1 MNKQAVYHA
10 IRSNYSF
17 PVSENELV
25 IRLRT
30 AKGDAESVE
39 LIHSM
44 KYEWTQRR
52 ERSAMQKMYSD
63 GLFDYYVIR
72 MVLADA
78 RFAYIFLIRS
88 GGREYFYS
96 ESGVTEAYDYA
107 LGYFDFFQCPY
118 INSADVHRE
127 VSWARDAI
135 VYQIFVD
142 RFCAGGYGKEKS
154 YVNLKWG
161 EIPDPKS
168 FAGGD
173 LDGIRLKLD
182 YLQETGFNT
191 LYLTPVFE
199 SRSNHKYDI
208 RNYFRV
214 DPMFGGER
222 ALRRL
227 TDEVH
232 ARGMRIILDA
242 VFNHCSAE
250 NGLFR
255 DVVKKGKRSRYF
267 DWFFIRGDRP
277 DEERGNYEYFAGC
290 KYMPKLNTNNPAVQD
305 YLISVGTY
313 WMKKYGIN
321 GWRLDVA
328 DEVSE
333 VFWRRFRAAVK
344 RTDPDAVLIAENWQN
359 AYPWLGGDMYD
370 GVMNYPLTKACLDYL
385 VYDAFGAQEMADRL
399 ARILMRNTDPA
410 NEMMLNLTDSH
421 DTERFL
427 TLAKKR
433 GKDEGSLLCALAIV
447 FFSKGMPCVYYG
459 TEIGMEGGYDPDCR
473 RTFEWDESRWNGR
486 VYDAV
491 KKLAK
496 VRKSM
501 GGGILYGAR
510 DGVLTIRRGD
520 KMLAVN
526 NGEKRRFRA
535 AGKEFGIGRRE
546 FLIIDLKDG
555 GVL

>member
-227 TDEVH
+227 TGTQEAILAETKALVASGEPVYMA
-232 ARGMRIILDA
+232 ARVTEGEGDLTAFWRTLEASVPADGAARLLVREDGRPRLNEGGGLATISEAQPLDA
-242 VFNHCSAE
+242 FTPLAVAE
-250 NGLFR
+250 LRLREDPTLSEADRN
-255 DVVKKGKRSRYF
+255 RY
-267 DWFFIRGDRP
+267 
-277 DEERGNYEYFAGC
+277 
-290 KYMPKLNTNNPAVQD
+290 
-305 YLISVGTY
+305 
-313 WMKKYGIN
+313 
-321 GWRLDVA
+321 LDLLRQA
-328 DEVSE
+328 
-333 VFWRRFRAAVK
+333 
-344 RTDPDAVLIAENWQN
+344 I
-359 AYPWLGGDMYD
+359 GDM
-370 GVMNYPLTKACLDYL
+370 
-385 VYDAFGAQEMADRL
+385 E
-399 ARILMRNTDPA
+399 
-410 NEMMLNLTDSH
+410 
-421 DTERFL
+421 
-427 TLAKKR
+427 
-433 GKDEGSLLCALAIV
+433 
-447 FFSKGMPCVYYG
+447 
-459 TEIGMEGGYDPDCR
+459 
-473 RTFEWDESRWNGR
+473 
-486 VYDAV
+486 
-491 KKLAK
+491 
-496 VRKSM
+496 
-501 GGGILYGAR
+501 
-510 DGVLTIRRGD
+510 
-520 KMLAVN
+520 
-526 NGEKRRFRA
+526 
-535 AGKEFGIGRRE
+535 
-546 FLIIDLKDG
+546 
-555 GVL
+555 